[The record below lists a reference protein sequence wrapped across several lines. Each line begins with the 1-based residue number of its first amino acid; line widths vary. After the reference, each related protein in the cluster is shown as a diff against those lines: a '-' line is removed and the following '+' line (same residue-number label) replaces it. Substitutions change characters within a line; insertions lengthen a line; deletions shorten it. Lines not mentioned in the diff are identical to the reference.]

1 MDSTPEGIQELLT
14 AALRGE
20 GPAEARGASALRV
33 RCRLQPAAGPGAKV
47 MPPTY
52 AGRSGPEYVT
62 EERMIEGEA
71 VPCVSLDSVASQA
84 NRIED
89 ALAEAVRSGE
99 IALPIIHVD
108 QGDFG
113 VHSALE
119 FSHRCFD
126 AWVED
131 ALLEGQRFGDTD
143 IWHEMAGTNRQSV
156 TPLMNRFPTGILL
169 GCWASR
175 VRNPQGAT
183 RLARALASE
192 VVAVG
197 AVAGERAAGK
207 IDRHSVSNA
216 IRLYESAEGGRI
228 TLREGRATREG
239 DKPKLFGRE
248 GRRGDRGRPSEA
260 GYGNVTPSFAEHGGV
275 TMRYALL
282 LTTLSLPALRE
293 CRFPERDRSQDPE
306 RDVAGRLMLAALGV
320 RMLSLL
326 IESGLDLRS
335 GCLLVPEE
343 EPQVELI
350 GRLGRAVASWP
361 LIDLPSQDLLDSAVR
376 GGRDHGLEWD
386 GEDLS
391 LEASGDQLDLLRQ
404 SLNQVEATEGE

>member
-1 MDSTPEGIQELLT
+1 MESTGEIQELLT

-33 RCRLQPAAGPGAKV
+33 RCRLQPAAGPGAKI

-52 AGRSGPEYVT
+52 SGRSGPEYVT
-62 EERMIEGEA
+62 EERVIEAEA

-84 NRIED
+84 NRMEE
-89 ALAEAVRSGE
+89 ALAETVRSGE
-99 IALPIIHVD
+99 IALPVIYVD

-113 VHSALE
+113 IHSALE

-131 ALLEGQRFGDTD
+131 AVLDGRRFGDTD
-143 IWHEMAGTNRQSV
+143 IWHEMAGTNRHSV
-156 TPLMNRFPTGILL
+156 TPLMSHFPAGILL

-192 VVAVG
+192 IVAVG
-197 AVAGERAAGK
+197 TVAGERAAGK

-228 TLREGRATREG
+228 TVREDRATREG
-239 DKPKLFGRE
+239 GKAKLFGRE

-260 GYGNVTPSFAEHGGV
+260 GYGNVTPSLADHGGV

-282 LTTLSLPALRE
+282 LATLSLPALRE
-293 CRFPERDRSQDPE
+293 CRFPGEIGVQNPE
-306 RDVAGRLMLAALGV
+306 RDVVGRLMLAALGV

-350 GRLGRAVASWP
+350 GRLGRPVATWP
-361 LIDLPSQDLLDSAVR
+361 LVDLPSRELLDSAIR
-376 GGRDHGLEWD
+376 AGKEHGLEWD
-386 GEDLS
+386 GGDLS
-391 LEASGDQLDLLRQ
+391 LEASDDQLELLRQ
-404 SLNQVEATEGE
+404 SLNQAEAAEGE